1 MEEKLYFKPAS
12 YGKGIKKKDKP
23 EKPVETKKEE
33 KSHRTRNL
41 VIILLVLGIIIVV
54 ILWLLRG
61 KTTTTGQYPANVKN
75 EYLDCVSNSIVY
87 SKVGSVDSDKK
98 ELKATMVF
106 LGEKDLSSISIKYT
120 LNFVDKSAASYTE
133 PIVSTRF
140 HENIAKV
147 IDQYGAFNNKVT
159 LLDDTIVVTLHA
171 SKTDLKDDLAK
182 EFFLIPKTKSP
193 AALSDYREIFEVQG
207 FTCES
212 SLDNNN

>member
-41 VIILLVLGIIIVV
+41 VFFLTLVIVIILA

-61 KTTTTGQYPANVKN
+61 KTTTTGQYPENVKN
-75 EYLDCVSNSIVY
+75 EYLDCISKNTTY
-87 SKVGSVDSDKK
+87 SKVGDVSSDEK
-98 ELKATMVF
+98 ELRATMVF
-106 LGEKDLSSISIKYT
+106 LGKEELSSISIKYT
-120 LNFVDKSAASYTE
+120 LNFADKSAASYAE
-133 PIVSTRF
+133 PIVNTRF
-140 HENIAKV
+140 HENIAEV
-147 IDQYGAFNNKVT
+147 IDQYSAFNNKVT
-159 LLDDTIVVTLHA
+159 LLDDAIVVTLHA

-193 AALSDYREIFEVQG
+193 ATLSDYREIFEVQG